1 MAECLIFVQESR
13 FVMRWLKLKLRGSG
27 LALLGAAD
35 FTATL
40 LGDQTEVIRQLML
53 NAMGEF
59 GELHYPRSI
68 QRVRFAQDP
77 VALWYARTDVM
88 AVLSARQGETLA
100 RKTLSDITA
109 LFQDLLPRSL
119 AKNLASSRGLRG

>member
-1 MAECLIFVQESR
+1 
-13 FVMRWLKLKLRGSG
+13 MRWMKSRLKNSA

-59 GELHYPRSI
+59 GELHYPKSM
-68 QRVRFAQDP
+68 QRVRFAQGP

-100 RKTLSDITA
+100 RKTLGDITG

-119 AKNLASSRGLRG
+119 AKNLTSSRGLRG